1 MKTGVGH
8 AVVVFLNLKI
18 RILRILSTAAYRQFS
33 YIHSY
38 IHTYITYSHYYRRGW
53 NQLSLQLQDKYFGD
67 TKSRQIFYSAIH
79 CPE

>member
-1 MKTGVGH
+1 MQLLFFELNNKNIKNIIYCCIQ
-8 AVVVFLNLKI
+8 AVL
-18 RILRILSTAAYRQFS
+18 
-33 YIHSY
+33 IHTF